1 MPSQETLATSPDLEA
16 VREMIDRQI
25 DGGDLPQPLAV
36 MVEDWGLS
44 DFLQAIVLE
53 DYGGGINVQ
62 ESPINAARFY
72 AFHATL
78 GEDSATTLRA
88 LQQYDDEEQAAA
100 AVAWLNEQPKPHW
113 RDIGWGG
120 SATIDQ
126 WRSNGSTVYGEAT
139 VPDEYVPALVQGN

>member
-1 MPSQETLATSPDLEA
+1 MPSQETLATIPDLEA
-16 VREMIDRQI
+16 VPEMIDRQI
-25 DGGDLPQPLAV
+25 DGGNLSQPLAV

-62 ESPINAARFY
+62 ETPINAARFY

-88 LQQYDDEEQAAA
+88 LQQYDDEEQAA
-100 AVAWLNEQPKPHW
+100 VAWLNE
-113 RDIGWGG
+113 
-120 SATIDQ
+120 
-126 WRSNGSTVYGEAT
+126 
-139 VPDEYVPALVQGN
+139 

>member
-1 MPSQETLATSPDLEA
+1 
-16 VREMIDRQI
+16 MIDRQI

-44 DFLQAIVLE
+44 DFLKAIVLE

-62 ESPINAARFY
+62 ESPINTARFY

-78 GEDSATTLRA
+78 GEDSTTTLRA
-88 LQQYDDEEQAAA
+88 LQQYGDEEQAAA
-100 AVAWLNEQPKPHW
+100 AVAWLNEQLEAHW

-126 WRSNGSTVYGEAT
+126 WRSKGSTVYGETT
-139 VPDEYVPALVQGN
+139 VPGEYVPALVQGN

>member
-1 MPSQETLATSPDLEA
+1 
-16 VREMIDRQI
+16 MIDRQI

-44 DFLQAIVLE
+44 DILQAIVLE

-78 GEDSATTLRA
+78 GEDSTTTLRA
-88 LQQYDDEEQAAA
+88 LQQYVDEETGSSSSGSVAERAARTPLA
-100 AVAWLNEQPKPHW
+100 GYRLGRQRN
-113 RDIGWGG
+113 D
-120 SATIDQ
+120 
-126 WRSNGSTVYGEAT
+126 
-139 VPDEYVPALVQGN
+139 